1 MFLTRLVPA
10 LRTLIAIP
18 AGIFAMPL
26 LKFIPLTFAG
36 TLLWEGALAFA
47 GYKLGDN
54 YQQIEHYLNPI
65 TTGIFV
71 ILVLYYLYRVITF
84 RSDMA

>member
-1 MFLTRLVPA
+1 MPT

-26 LKFIPLTFAG
+26 AKFVPLTFAG
-36 TLLWEGALAFA
+36 TLLWEGALAFV
-47 GYKLGDN
+47 GYKLGEQ
-54 YQQIEHYLNPI
+54 YQQIEKYLNPL

-71 ILVLYYLYRVITF
+71 ILALYYLYRVITF
-84 RSDMA
+84 RSDEA